1 MRYLLL
7 IIAPLLTGC
16 ICLNPAHKKT
26 APPIANT
33 GRVIESLNSTK
44 DNLAKAGESN
54 TIVGEKIDK
63 ALTLAERLEILLQ
76 QIETEK
82 QSADAKKVKDPIE

>member
-16 ICLNPAHKKT
+16 ICLNPAHKKIG
-26 APPIANT
+26 PPIANT

-82 QSADAKKVKDPIE
+82 QSADAKKVKDPIK

>member
-16 ICLNPAHKKT
+16 ICLNPAHKKV

-33 GRVIESLNSTK
+33 NRVIDSLNNTK
-44 DNLAKAGESN
+44 DNLSKAGESN
-54 TIVGEKIDK
+54 TIVSEKIDK